1 MHIWG
6 GLGLASPSGVP
17 PGISPAQ
24 VFPAAGGVE
33 GRRGNEL
40 ILVLGE
46 LDGGGRR
53 GLTEERGR
61 EGEGLFYF
69 GKGDGVAN
77 IVQANQKV

>member
-1 MHIWG
+1 MS
-6 GLGLASPSGVP
+6 LRSGVP

-24 VFPAAGGVE
+24 ASPAAGGVR

-40 ILVLGE
+40 ILVHGE

>member
-1 MHIWG
+1 MRRTGLVFSVWG
-6 GLGLASPSGVP
+6 CPGHKPSSSIPSG
-17 PGISPAQ
+17 
-24 VFPAAGGVE
+24 
-33 GRRGNEL
+33 RRCRRQTGDEL
-40 ILVLGE
+40 ILVHRE

-77 IVQANQKV
+77 IVQANRKV

>member
-1 MHIWG
+1 MH
-6 GLGLASPSGVP
+6 
-17 PGISPAQ
+17 
-24 VFPAAGGVE
+24 
-33 GRRGNEL
+33 
-40 ILVLGE
+40 GE